1 MFTYIKRTSVIFIVL
16 LLTGCLYPKS
26 ELTKNEA
33 PNEDQLEIVQT
44 ALEKYQEKTGGLMPI
59 KTKPSDTSMFEK
71 YLIDFNILKEKNII
85 SDIPGNA
92 YENGGIYQ
100 YTLITPEE
108 DPRVRLIDLR
118 VTEAIRKVSV
128 KLDIYRS
135 KNTYPP
141 FGDEIEKGIYT
152 IDYKELGFSNEQYV
166 VSPYSNKNLPI
177 IMDVDGQLYV
187 DYRIDLTDALETY
200 DHDYK
205 EGEDIRWILADNTP
219 FAPAYSLPYTILDG
233 EPNFILK

>member
-1 MFTYIKRTSVIFIVL
+1 MFTYIKRISVIFIVL